1 VRSVSKMPD
10 DGMAGIDYFLGVLD
24 QMPLSSD
31 VFEHASRIVDSHLL
45 QPPSGALK
53 ASPQGPERFLT
64 IAMATYD
71 EYDAT
76 FFTLQSIRMYHPEIA
91 GEIAILVLD
100 NHPSGP
106 SAAALKSLEGK
117 VKGYRYVPYDRFTGT
132 TVRDFLFRESN
143 SEFVLVTDSHVLF
156 APGSLAKLIAL
167 LKTQGHSKDLFQGPL
182 ISDGLTVHG
191 THFDPIW
198 SRGMHGQ
205 WGIDQRAADP
215 DAPPFEIPMQGL
227 GVFACRKQAWPG
239 LNPRLQG
246 FGAEEGYLHEKIRRN
261 GGKVMCLPFLRWLHR
276 FRPGGVPYPLVW
288 ADRVRNYL
296 IAYDELGLD
305 DAPVR
310 EHFESFLGAEM
321 ARPLIEAAQREIAG
335 PYYAFDA
342 LFAIDGDPARYREL
356 IGAPVRR
363 VAAPETPWNPEIGR
377 VLAHRS
383 ILAEAL
389 QQDLRKILVFEGDP
403 MREIAYESADF
414 ERILAELPETPSKI
428 ALWLRKQGSLE
439 TVAAKKAPGTAG
451 THRFEARGFG
461 VRAFGC
467 SIRVETE
474 CLEAQTILERY
485 VFPSL
490 PRTDSAHRPDIHQ
503 PDICVRV
510 ARVGEQLELSVD
522 GAVLASAYRAISL
535 VPALIRV
542 LDDAVVTR
550 LTTLR
555 AVHAGTVVWAGRA
568 LLLPGTSHAGKSSL
582 VAELL
587 RRGATYF
594 SDEYALIDSEGQVH
608 PYPRPLLLRNGRP
621 EQSPVLAGQCNARVG
636 DTPAP
641 VGWIL
646 SLEYQ
651 PAAAWNVA
659 AVPQSESLLTLLRNT
674 PHVLAESPDMVR
686 AFQRAVAKATCY
698 TGQRSEAVQ
707 AADEILRLVGSP
719 S

>member
-1 VRSVSKMPD
+1 MHGVEYFVR
-10 DGMAGIDYFLGVLD
+10 VLD
-24 QMPLSSD
+24 QMPPSSD
-31 VFEHASRIVDSHLL
+31 VFEHASRILDSHL
-45 QPPSGALK
+45 QTPTGALK

-106 SAAALKSLEGK
+106 FSAALKSLEEK

-132 TVRDFLFRESN
+132 TVRDFLFREAN
-143 SEFVLVTDSHVLF
+143 SEFVLVMDSHVLF
-156 APGSLAKLIAL
+156 APGSLAKLVAF
-167 LKTQGHSKDLFQGPL
+167 LKTQRRSKDLFQGPL
-182 ISDGLTVHG
+182 ISDDLTVRG

-215 DAPPFEIPMQGL
+215 DAPPIEIPMQGL

-246 FGAEEGYLHEKIRRN
+246 FGAEEGYLHDKIRRN

-288 ADRVRNYL
+288 AERVRNYM

-310 EHFESFLGAEM
+310 QHFESFLGAGA
-321 ARPLIEAAQREIAG
+321 ARPLLEAAQREIAG

-356 IGAPVRR
+356 VGAPVRR

-383 ILAEAL
+383 ILSEAQ

-403 MREIAYESADF
+403 VREIAYESADF
-414 ERILAELPETPSKI
+414 ERVLAELPETPSKI

-439 TVAAKKAPGTAG
+439 TVAAKRTAATAG
-451 THRFEARGFG
+451 ARGFG
-461 VRAFGC
+461 VCAFGC

-474 CLEAQTILERY
+474 CLEAQIILERY
-485 VFPSL
+485 IFPSM
-490 PRTDSAHRPDIHQ
+490 PRTDSAVRQ
-503 PDICVRV
+503 PDILVRV
-510 ARVGEQLELSVD
+510 SRVGEQLELSVD
-522 GAVLASAYRAISL
+522 GVVLASAYRTISL

-542 LDDAVVTR
+542 LDDAVVPR

-555 AVHAGTVVWAGRA
+555 AVHAGTVVWGGRA

-594 SDEYALIDSEGQVH
+594 SDEYALVDSEGRVH
-608 PYPRPLLLRNGRP
+608 PYPRPLLLRNGCP
-621 EQSPVLAGQCNARVG
+621 EQSPVLAGQCNAPVG
-636 DTPAP
+636 DAPAP

-651 PAAAWNVA
+651 PAATWNVA

-674 PHVLAESPDMVR
+674 PHVLAESPGMVS
-686 AFQRAVAKATCY
+686 AFQRAVAGATCY
-698 TGQRSEAVQ
+698 SGQRSEAVQ

>member
-1 VRSVSKMPD
+1 MPD
-10 DGMAGIDYFLGVLD
+10 DGMPEIKYFLGVLD

-31 VFEHASRIVDSHLL
+31 VFEHASRILDSHLL
-45 QPPSGALK
+45 QAPSGALK
-53 ASPQGPERFLT
+53 SSPQGPERFLT

-117 VKGYRYVPYDRFTGT
+117 VKGYRYVPYNRFTGT
-132 TVRDFLFRESN
+132 TVRDFLFREAN
-143 SEFVLVTDSHVLF
+143 SEFVLVMDSHVLL
-156 APGSLAKLIAL
+156 APGSLAKLVAF
-167 LKTQGHSKDLFQGPL
+167 LKTEHHSKDLFQGPL
-182 ISDGLTVHG
+182 ISDDLAVCGS
-191 THFDPIW
+191 HFEPVW

-215 DAPPFEIPMQGL
+215 DAPPFEIPVQGL
-227 GVFACRKQAWPG
+227 GVFACRKEAWPG

-276 FRPGGVPYPLVW
+276 FRPGRVPYPLVW
-288 ADRVRNYL
+288 ADTVRNYL

-310 EHFESFLGAEM
+310 EHFESFLGAET
-321 ARPLIEAAQREIAG
+321 AHPFFDVAQREIAG
-335 PYYAFDA
+335 PYYVFDA

-356 IGAPVRR
+356 VGAPVRR

-389 QQDLRKILVFEGDP
+389 RQDLRKILVLEGEP
-403 MREIAYESADF
+403 VREIAYESADF
-414 ERILAELPETPSKI
+414 ERVLAELPETPAKI

-439 TVAAKKAPGTAG
+439 TVAAKRTPATAG
-451 THRFEARGFG
+451 AHGFEARGFG

-474 CLEAQTILERY
+474 CLEAQTILERN
-485 VFPSL
+485 VFPSI
-490 PRTDSAHRPDIHQ
+490 PRTDSAHQPDAHQ
-503 PDICVRV
+503 PDVLVRV
-510 ARVGEQLELSVD
+510 ARVREQLELSVD
-522 GAVLASAYRAISL
+522 GVVLASAYRSISL

-542 LDDAVVTR
+542 LDDAVVLR

-555 AVHAGTVVWAGRA
+555 AVHAGTVVWGGRA

-587 RRGATYF
+587 WRGATYF
-594 SDEYALIDSEGQVH
+594 SDEYALIDSNGCVH
-608 PYPRPLLLRNGRP
+608 PYPRPLLLRNGCP
-621 EQSPVLAGQCNARVG
+621 EQSPVLARQCNAPVG

-646 SLEYQ
+646 SLEYR
-651 PAAAWNVA
+651 PAAAWSVA

-686 AFQRAVAKATCY
+686 TFQRAVAGATCY
-698 TGQRSEAVQ
+698 SGRRSEAVE